1 MKPIHQVQ
9 SSTAIPSFSSSTT
22 TLPKGA
28 GVALQSAQALEKAQ
42 TVEKEGGGF
51 KKAIVAALIG
61 VTLIGS
67 VAPAHADTTAVVA
80 PQTSS
85 LVLQQDS
92 TGPPGDALA
101 GQQRFERF
109 IGGGSQVTDTARIAD
124 DVVTRAA
131 FDTFTAR
138 LTQILHRDAG
148 SLAWGQQPVLA
159 GQPLSAAQQG
169 QVEDALKDLITQ
181 MPVGAFGQHVEG
193 ALEGVFSVV
202 GHDADLSRVRLADL
216 GDVGGD
222 AAKAILKQL
231 KQEHRGSYN
240 TLVGVAAA
248 GAVAIG
254 YSKGTDALRDL
265 GIKPELS
272 TKVFDGARLKLG
284 LDAGPR
290 FSNPALSVG
299 LSGQT
304 QLDNGTVLRGALQ
317 TRLAGKELGETR
329 FSGSMTTTSGF
340 NAAGEIRFDGQFKP
354 IDTHLSASQQFD
366 RWNVGAEA
374 RYDFKND
381 TFSSTLSAGRTFD
394 LYQKNDL
401 DLQIRGSFDNQGNRF
416 IGVGATLR
424 F

>member
-1 MKPIHQVQ
+1 
-9 SSTAIPSFSSSTT
+9 
-22 TLPKGA
+22 
-28 GVALQSAQALEKAQ
+28 
-42 TVEKEGGGF
+42 
-51 KKAIVAALIG
+51 
-61 VTLIGS
+61 

-101 GQQRFERF
+101 GQHRFDRF
-109 IGGGSQVTDTARIAD
+109 LAGAQVSGTAQIAT

-138 LTQILHRDAG
+138 LTQILHQDAG

-159 GQPLSAAQQG
+159 GQPLSAAQQS
-169 QVEDALKDLITQ
+169 QVEDALKDLLTQ

-193 ALEGVFSVV
+193 ALEGVFAVV
-202 GHDADLSRVRLADL
+202 GHDADLSQVRLKDL

-240 TLVGVAAA
+240 TMVGVAAA
-248 GAVAIG
+248 GALAVG
-254 YSKGTDALRDL
+254 YTKGTDALRDL

-272 TKVFDGARLKLG
+272 TTIFDAARLKLG

-290 FSNPALSVG
+290 FSNPALTVG

-317 TRLAGKELGETR
+317 TRLSGKELGETR
-329 FSGSMTTTSGF
+329 LSGSMSTTSGF
-340 NAAGEIRFDGQFKP
+340 NASGEIRFDGQFKP
-354 IDTHLSASQQFD
+354 IDTRLSATQQFD

-374 RYDFKND
+374 RYNFQND

-401 DLQIRGSFDNQGNRF
+401 DLQIRGSFDNQGHRF
-416 IGVGATLR
+416 VGVGATLR

>member
-1 MKPIHQVQ
+1 MTPIQPVQ
-9 SSTAIPSFSSSTT
+9 RSGATACSMPSTT
-22 TLPKGA
+22 TLPGGA
-28 GVALQSAQALEKAQ
+28 AAALQSVRALEHAQ
-42 TVEKEGGGF
+42 DIEKQGGGF
-51 KKAIVAALIG
+51 RKAIVAALIG
-61 VTLIGS
+61 ITLISS

-85 LVLQQDS
+85 LVLQQHS

-109 IGGGSQVTDTARIAD
+109 IGGGSQVTDTARIAS

-138 LTQILHRDAG
+138 LTQILQRDAG

-202 GHDADLSRVRLADL
+202 GHGADLSQVRLKDL

-248 GAVAIG
+248 GALAIG

-272 TKVFDGARLKLG
+272 TTVFDGAQLKLG

-304 QLDNGTVLRGALQ
+304 QLENGTVLRGALQ
-317 TRLAGKELGETR
+317 TRLSGKELGETR
-329 FSGSMTTTSGF
+329 LSGSMSTTSGF
-340 NAAGEIRFDGQFKP
+340 NVAGQVRFDGQFKP
-354 IDTHLSASQQFD
+354 IDTHLSATQQFD

-374 RYDFKND
+374 RYSFKND

-394 LYQKNDL
+394 VYQKNDL
-401 DLQIRGSFDNQGNRF
+401 DLQLRGSFDNQGNRF
-416 IGVGATLR
+416 IGVGATFR

>member
-1 MKPIHQVQ
+1 MKPIQQVQ
-9 SSTAIPSFSSSTT
+9 RSTVVPSLASSTS

-28 GVALQSAQALEKAQ
+28 SAALQSVQALDTAQAQEK
-42 TVEKEGGGF
+42 GGGF

-61 VTLIGS
+61 ITLITS

-80 PQTSS
+80 PQTAS

-109 IGGGSQVTDTARIAD
+109 LGGAPHLSGTSQIAT

-138 LTQILHRDAG
+138 LTQILRQDAG

-181 MPVGAFGQHVEG
+181 MPVGAFGDHVEH
-193 ALEGVFSVV
+193 ALEGVFAVV
-202 GHDADLSRVRLADL
+202 GHDADLSQVRLADL

-231 KQEHRGSYN
+231 KAEHRGAYN
-240 TLVGVAAA
+240 AMVGVAAA
-248 GAVAIG
+248 GALAIG
-254 YSKGTDALRDL
+254 YAQGTDALRDL
-265 GIKPELS
+265 GIRPELS
-272 TKVFDGARLKLG
+272 TRVFDGARLRLG

-290 FSNPALSVG
+290 FSNPALHVG

-317 TRLAGKELGETR
+317 TRLSGSGVGETR
-329 FSGSMTTTSGF
+329 LGGSMATTSGF
-340 NAAGEIRFDGQFKP
+340 QASGEVRFDGSFQP
-354 IDTHLSASQQFD
+354 IDTRLSATQQFD

-374 RYDFKND
+374 RYNFQND

-401 DLQIRGSFDNQGNRF
+401 DLQIRGSFDNQGNHH
-416 IGVGATLR
+416 IGVGATFR